1 MSNLPPI
8 IDRELFFGNP
18 EITSATL
25 SPDGK
30 YLAFVK
36 PWKDTLNV
44 WVKRREDPF
53 EAARLL
59 TAETKRPIADYLWTR
74 DGKYIVYVKDKA
86 GDENFN
92 VYAVDP
98 SAAAAQGSEAPPA
111 RDLTGLEG
119 VQVTLY
125 SAPKH
130 EPDIIYIG
138 LNDRDKAWHDLYR
151 LRISTGE
158 RKLLRKNTEQ
168 VAGWFFDLKGDL
180 RLAFRVADN
189 GDQEILRVDR
199 NRLTRVYS
207 CNVFETCEPL
217 HFHPDGKR
225 VYLETNQG
233 DDVDLTRLMLFDP
246 ASGELEFVESDPLGR
261 VDFGGAAFHEIDD
274 ELIYTSY
281 DDDPTRRYFRDKEFE
296 GDFRYLERQLPGKEV
311 HFESRTR
318 DERIWVVTAESDT
331 EPGETYIFDR
341 QTRKL
346 EFQFRIREKLQREW
360 LAEMKPIRYRSSDG
374 LEIPAYLTLP
384 RGVEPRGL
392 PLLVVPHGGPWDR
405 DEWGYSSFAQF
416 FANRGYAVLTPNFRG
431 STGFG
436 KKFLNAG
443 NGAWGREMQDDI
455 TWGVTHLV
463 GEGIADAKRVGI
475 LGGSYG
481 GYAVLAG
488 VAFTPGVYAAA
499 VDIVGPSNLN
509 TMLDS
514 IPPYW
519 EAGRKLLYAR
529 MADPATPEGE
539 KWLNERS
546 PLFSAEKIQTPLMVV
561 QGANDPRVNRAEAEQ
576 IVIALRDNRGST
588 GESFDVEYI
597 LAPDEG
603 HGFARPVNNMAM
615 FMAAE
620 KFLASHLGGRFQEG
634 GTPEV
639 EARLKE
645 ITVDP
650 KTVTVTRK
658 IDPMTVGVP
667 EVVAE
672 LQPGKYKYKARV
684 EAEGE
689 SMNIKMSTEI
699 KEKDGAWWV
708 TDELGMMLM
717 SMKDHA
723 VLEKKSLVM
732 LKRSLSE
739 AGTKVEL
746 EFIGGKVIGTA
757 KVHGKKSTVELE
769 IGGPVF
775 GEGPGYAQVIAC
787 LPLAEG
793 YSTVFRNFDVQKQK
807 AKAMRLEVAG
817 SEEVQVPAGRF
828 DTFRV
833 ELTSAEG
840 GPERST
846 VWVSKDGR
854 KAVKLSAMMP
864 ELAGAKLEAELT

>member
-1 MSNLPPI
+1 MSSTPSNLPPL

-18 EITSATL
+18 EITAATL
-25 SPDGK
+25 SPDGR

-44 WVKRREDPF
+44 WVKEREQPF
-53 EAARLL
+53 EAARLI
-59 TAETKRPIADYLWTR
+59 TAETGRPIADYLWTR
-74 DGKYIVYVKDKA
+74 DGKYIVYVKDKD

-98 SAAAAQGSEAPPA
+98 AAAPAQDSEAPAA

-119 VQVTLY
+119 VQVNLY
-125 SAPKH
+125 SAPKY
-130 EPDIIYIG
+130 EPDIVYIG

-168 VAGWFFDLKGDL
+168 VAGWFFDLKGNL
-180 RLAFRVADN
+180 RLAFRVAES
-189 GDQEILRVDR
+189 GDQEILRVDKD
-199 NRLTRVYS
+199 RLTRVYS
-207 CNVFETCEPL
+207 CSVFETCEPL
-217 HFHPDGKR
+217 RYHPDGKR
-225 VYLETNQG
+225 VYLETNKG
-233 DDVDLTRLMLFDP
+233 DAVDLTQLVLFDP
-246 ASGELEFVESDPLGR
+246 ATGGVEPVESDPLGR
-261 VDFGGAAFHEIDD
+261 VDFGGCGFHEITD

-281 DDDPTRRYFRDKEFE
+281 DDDQVRRYFRDKEFE
-296 GDFRYLERQLPGKEV
+296 ADFRYLEDQLSGKQV
-311 HFESRTR
+311 CFESRTS
-318 DERIWVVTAESDT
+318 DDRIWVLEADSDT

-341 QTRKL
+341 RTRQL
-346 EFQFRIREKLQREW
+346 EFQFRIREKLQRDW
-360 LAEMKPIRYRSSDG
+360 LAEMKPLRYRSSDG

-384 RGVEPRGL
+384 RGVAPASL
-392 PLLVVPHGGPWDR
+392 PLLVIPHGGPWDR

-431 STGFG
+431 STGYG

-455 TWGVTHLV
+455 TFGVAHLV
-463 GEGIADAKRVGI
+463 SKGIADPKRVGI

-488 VAFTPGVYAAA
+488 VAFTPDIYAAA
-499 VDIVGPSNLN
+499 VDIVGPSNLH

-519 EAGRKLLYAR
+519 EAGRKLLHAR
-529 MADPATPEGE
+529 MADPETPEGE
-539 KWLNERS
+539 KWLHERS
-546 PLFSAEKIQTPLMVV
+546 PLFSADKIRTPLLVV

-576 IVIALRDNRGST
+576 IVIALRDRG
-588 GESFDVEYI
+588 FDVEYI
-597 LAPDEG
+597 MAPDEG

-620 KFLASHLGGRFQEG
+620 RFLAAHLGGRFQEG

-639 EARLKE
+639 EARLRE

-650 KTVTVTRK
+650 KTVKLTPR
-658 IDPMTVGVP
+658 IDPLTVGVP
-667 EVVAE
+667 EVVAT

-689 SMNIKMSTEI
+689 GMNIKMSTEI
-699 KEKDGAWWV
+699 KEKNGAWWV

-717 SMKDHA
+717 SMKDKA
-723 VLEKKSLVM
+723 VLDKRSLVM
-732 LKRSLSE
+732 LQRSISE
-739 AGTKVEL
+739 MGTKVDI
-746 EFIGGKVIGTA
+746 EFSGGKVTGTA
-757 KVHGKKSTVELE
+757 KMQGQKASIELE

-775 GEGPGYAQVIAC
+775 AEGPGYAHVIAC

-793 YSTVFRNFDVQKQK
+793 YTTAFRNFDVQKQK

-817 SEEVQVPAGRF
+817 SEEIQVPAGKF

-846 VWVSKDGR
+846 VWISKDGR
-854 KAVKLSAMMP
+854 KPVKISALMP